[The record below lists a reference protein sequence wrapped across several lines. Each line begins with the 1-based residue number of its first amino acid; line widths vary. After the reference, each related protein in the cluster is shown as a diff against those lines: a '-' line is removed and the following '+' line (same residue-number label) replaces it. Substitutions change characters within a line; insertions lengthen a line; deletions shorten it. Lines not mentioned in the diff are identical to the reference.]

1 MDLGGAPLLS
11 LVPLDETV
19 TLNVVYEFNTEKG
32 RFSLRSPL
40 SKSMTLREAI
50 GHALT
55 YSHTDA
61 KVSITARGI
70 TYRDVR
76 EFRAIWARRSFFQ
89 QSQ

>member
-1 MDLGGAPLLS
+1 MLS

-40 SKSMTLREAI
+40 SKSMTLRQAV
-50 GHALT
+50 GHALS

-61 KVSITARGI
+61 TISITAR
-70 TYRDVR
+70 TYRDVS
-76 EFRAIWARRSFFQ
+76 EFRAIWAHRRFVQ
-89 QSQ
+89 PSQ